1 MLSVALQAAASC
13 PLLLS
18 RQAPKD
24 RNAVP
29 SWTIIIPAG
38 WVCPIWQALIHQGA
52 RPNCPAGQTEWH
64 WASMQQVLNN
74 LEAKCFC
81 IAKAPQDQCY

>member
-1 MLSVALQAAASC
+1 MLCVALQAAASC
-13 PLLLS
+13 PVLLS

-38 WVCPIWQALIHQGA
+38 WVCPIWQALIHHGA
-52 RPNCPAGQTEWH
+52 HPNCAAGQTEWH
-64 WASMQQVLNN
+64 WASMQQVLS
-74 LEAKCFC
+74 
-81 IAKAPQDQCY
+81 PP